1 MNKSSAR
8 PALVALGSALGL
20 ALLGAS
26 LAQSSVADILKT
38 TQANLEK
45 SPWQAT
51 VFGKFKQGNDTQE
64 AEVGIQVVSGAD
76 ATIRMEFKK
85 PAPVEGNITILTK
98 KEAWNYLFV
107 SNQLVIEPR
116 ATAKLNTL
124 AQSISGFGDMANLDD
139 DVNLKLDGEEK
150 TADGTA
156 WKLSGAPKKSGQPFA
171 SAEVLI
177 LKSDPR
183 PLSLTLKDAAGKVMG
198 TLDVRNFKRA
208 SLNAKDLAKYPSDAS
223 VVRK

>member
-1 MNKSSAR
+1 MKKSSTR
-8 PALVALGSALGL
+8 SALVALGSTLAL

-26 LAQSSVADILKT
+26 LAQTSVSDILKL

-51 VFGKFKQGNDTQE
+51 IFGKVTRGNDTQE
-64 AEVGIQVVSGAD
+64 AEVGIQVVPGAD
-76 ATIRMEFKK
+76 ATMRMEFKK
-85 PAPVEGNITILTK
+85 PAPLEGNITILTK
-98 KEAWNYLFV
+98 KEAWSYLFV

-116 ATAKLNTL
+116 ATAKLNSL

-139 DVNLKLDGEEK
+139 DVNLKLDGEAK

-156 WKLSGAPKKSGQPFA
+156 WKLSGTPKKSGQPFA
-171 SAEVLI
+171 SAEVMI

-183 PLSLTLKDAAGKVMG
+183 PLSLTLKDAGGKVIG

-208 SLNAKDLAKYPSDAS
+208 SLNAKDLLKYPSDAT
-223 VVRK
+223 VVKK